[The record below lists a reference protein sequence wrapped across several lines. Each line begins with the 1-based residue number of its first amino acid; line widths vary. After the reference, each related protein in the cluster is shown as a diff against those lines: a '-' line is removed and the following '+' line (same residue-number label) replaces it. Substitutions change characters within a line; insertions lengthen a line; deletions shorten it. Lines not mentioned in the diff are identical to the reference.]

1 MTQSL
6 SRTRVFTSIE
16 EDAPAQDDA
25 TYSVNLENAGEPHLP
40 WQNSYSI
47 SII

>member
-25 TYSVNLENAGEPHLP
+25 TYSVNLENAGELTTYPGKTTTEE
-40 WQNSYSI
+40 
-47 SII
+47 